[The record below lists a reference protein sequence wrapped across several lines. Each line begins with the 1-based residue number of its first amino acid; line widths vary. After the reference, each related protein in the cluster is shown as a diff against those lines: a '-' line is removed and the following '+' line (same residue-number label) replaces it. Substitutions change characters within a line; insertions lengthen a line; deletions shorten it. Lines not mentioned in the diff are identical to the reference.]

1 MFNIQHIIFDK
12 INILDIDKNLNKN
25 INLMYEKILSLSKIN
40 PKLTILTNIP
50 VNNIKS
56 LSEVVNQ
63 YEINNI
69 ILYEHFE
76 NLNIIPTNLEFL
88 SLKFL
93 NNLENFGSF
102 TLKNIKTIENIK
114 NESFLKLSSE

>member
-56 LSEVVNQ
+56 LSEVVNH